1 MSSKKKFKYNIIK
14 KDDEINLYYNIRKLF
29 IENNNPKNEKE
40 LKSYENYSH
49 IFINILFLKCRYSTK
64 SEKVIKDFLKKHKS
78 KLIMSINLNL

>member
-14 KDDEINLYYNIRKLF
+14 KDNEINLYYNIRKLF

-49 IFINILFLKCRYSTK
+49 ILINIIFLKCRYSTK
-64 SEKVIKDFLKKHKS
+64 TEKVIKDFMKKHKS
-78 KLIMSINLNL
+78 KLIISINLNL

>member
-40 LKSYENYSH
+40 LKNYENYSH
-49 IFINILFLKCRYSTK
+49 ILINILFLKCRYQDKT
-64 SEKVIKDFLKKHKS
+64 EKVIKDFFKKHKS
-78 KLIMSINLNL
+78 KLIMNINLNL